1 MWSTTRVY
9 SWPFVI
15 KYFLVWLIL
24 DNEQT
29 DFASY
34 TDDNTPY
41 VLEDILDDV
50 IESLKDD
57 SINLFKWYLDNQMTA
72 IMQIK
77 AKNEVVWIWKCGIQ
91 ILKTNNTCKKLLQ
104 VKVDKKLNFNKHLD
118 EIIKT
123 LSRNFIALSWIFLII
138 NLTKRRF
145 FMNSFFTS

>member
-1 MWSTTRVY
+1 M
-9 SWPFVI
+9 
-15 KYFLVWLIL
+15 WLIL

-34 TDDNTPY
+34 TADNTPY

-91 ILKTNNTCKKLLQ
+91 ILKTNNTCEKLLQ

-123 LSRNFIALSWIFLII
+123 LSLILDFSYHKLNEKTLFYEFIFHVII
-138 NLTKRRF
+138 
-145 FMNSFFTS
+145 

>member
-91 ILKTNNTCKKLLQ
+91 ILKTNNTCEKLLQ